1 LPDDADCSPI
11 HPCYLSDG
19 ALTMH
24 FVLGALTWDPQ
35 IRGFLIVISAL
46 LILPGSVYLLLAT
59 NTGPRVGFLLA
70 LAGLTGW
77 IAIMGTVWM
86 IFGIGMIGRPASW
99 KPRELVTGSL
109 AGRSTVPAMQ
119 AFPGTWRH
127 LPENNSIYGD
137 ASSAADRVFVPSAAA
152 QPGKEAKP
160 PTPEEQARFAS
171 PFTATSDYLVTA
183 VYDKGGQNWFWKLH
197 KHKFYFRHSP
207 HYVVVQV
214 RPVEPECKVGVV
226 STAAQPCQ
234 TPAAPGAP
242 PNKPVPDPTKPI
254 TTLTMVR
261 DLGSLRFP
269 PFLVALSA
277 LLVFGVTCSVLH
289 ERDKEIMR
297 ARGQIPAAA

>member
-1 LPDDADCSPI
+1 
-11 HPCYLSDG
+11 
-19 ALTMH
+19 MH
-24 FVLGALTWDPQ
+24 LLLGALTWDPQ
-35 IRGFLIVISAL
+35 IRGFLIVITAV

-77 IAIMGTVWM
+77 IFIMGTVWM
-86 IFGIGMIGRPASW
+86 IFGIGMIGRAPSW
-99 KPRELVTGSL
+99 KPKELVTGSL
-109 AGRSTVPAMQ
+109 AGRTTVPSMSV
-119 AFPGTWRH
+119 FPGTWRK
-127 LPENNSIYGD
+127 LPDSSPIFGD

-160 PTPEEQARFAS
+160 PTPEQQARFAS
-171 PFTATSDYLVTA
+171 PFTATSDYKVTA
-183 VYDKGGQNWFWKLH
+183 VYDKGGQNWVGKLH
-197 KHKFYFRHSP
+197 HHKFYLRHSP
-207 HYVVVQV
+207 HYAVVQV
-214 RPVEPECKVGVV
+214 VPVLKECTAGQV

-234 TPAAPGAP
+234 APAKLGAP
-242 PNKPVPDPTKPI
+242 PNQPVPDPTKPI

-261 DLGSLRFP
+261 DLGSIRFP